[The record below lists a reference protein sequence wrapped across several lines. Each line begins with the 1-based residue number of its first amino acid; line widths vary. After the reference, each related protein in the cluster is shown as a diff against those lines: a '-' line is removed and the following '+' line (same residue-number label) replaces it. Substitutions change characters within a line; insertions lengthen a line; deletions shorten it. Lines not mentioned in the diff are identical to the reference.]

1 MIVALDTETYYD
13 DVVSIKTLGTW
24 HYLRH
29 PQADLY
35 LLSVAADNGLRWV
48 GHPKDFD
55 WSQISGPDVTWL
67 SHNVSFDSMVIER
80 LQEIGHAPD
89 NIEISEWICTADMS
103 AYLGHNR
110 SLKES
115 ANSLLGVEMTKTVRD
130 NMKGK
135 RWEDMDV
142 FFQDDVVKYALDDAV
157 HCLNLFLQHGD
168 KFVEH
173 EREISAMTRT
183 MCSRGVPL
191 DVPALDKAITKLQTA
206 IWQAK
211 LDIPWADR
219 EAILSPLAVRAE
231 CEKVG
236 IWAPASFAKGDDEAE
251 RWEDEFYHL
260 HPWIKAVRNYRRGN
274 KHLSTLETMRSRCR
288 EDGTMPYGLKFF
300 GAHTGRDSGDVG
312 WNAQNLPKGEVFDV
326 DVRSM
331 IKAPEGYTFAIVDLS
346 QIEPRVLH
354 WIAGDTKMLE
364 HIRQCP
370 DFYEAQARAMGLW
383 SGHEPLRTDPQKRH
397 LIKGLNL
404 GLGYGMGAKKFASVA
419 NIPSDEAERLTR
431 LYRSKNPLVTKLWKD
446 LEEVLRSTATSKD
459 DKNAEI
465 EMPSGR
471 KMTYRNVSVDH
482 GGLTAQIPRKG
493 KFMRLGFWGGVITEN
508 CLSGN
513 TEVLTQ
519 RGWIK
524 ISVLKLNDRVWDGVE
539 WVTHLGV
546 KEMGIKKTIDC
557 HGIGA
562 TEDHLFMTDLGWVEA
577 KIACQTACTDM
588 RYNSYETQYHGSNGK
603 KYREH
608 VSNFFSREQREK
620 QPLEHSL
627 QMWEHGGED
636 GEGAN
641 PKRGAKVL
649 RAILPA
655 QQREGS
661 EHHPR
666 DESACR
672 VCGLEIDEIKVSS
685 ENSPSVQELRGPRY
699 FSMSRVVRFIREL
712 LGRYERWLSDGT
724 RLRSNRQRIGVLENK
739 LPLGNTLQKYP
750 EQADR
755 VEEPIGYTR
764 GFFGDSPSARDQED
778 YTLLQTEEGA
788 TLGYDFKHASRPEEP
803 VYDILNCGPR
813 NRFVVRGAEGMP
825 AIIAHNCVQ
834 ATARDVF
841 MDCCLR
847 IEAQGFPV
855 LMRIHDEVVCL
866 VSAGDEGKRC
876 LDAIVKIMS
885 TAPDWAEGLPL
896 SAEGSLSDVYK
907 K

>member
-157 HCLNLFLQHGD
+157 HCLNLFLNHGD
-168 KFVEH
+168 KFVAH

-191 DVPALDKAITKLQTA
+191 DKEALDKAITKLQTA

-251 RWEDEFYHL
+251 RWEDEFSHL
-260 HPWIKAVRNYRRGN
+260 HLWIRAVRNFRRGN
-274 KHLSTLETMRSRCR
+274 KHLSTLETMRQRLR

-300 GAHTGRDSGDVG
+300 GAHTGRDSGDG
-312 WNAQNLPKGEVFDV
+312 SWNAQNLPKGEVFEV

-364 HIRQCP
+364 YIRQCP
-370 DFYEAQARAMGLW
+370 DLYEAQARAWGLY
-383 SGHEPLRTDPQKRH
+383 SEEGSLGTTDPKLRH
-397 LIKGLNL
+397 TIKTLAL
-404 GLGYGMGAKKFASVA
+404 GLGYGMGAKKFATVSKV
-419 NIPSDEAERLTR
+419 PLDEAERLTR
-431 LYRSKNPLVTKLWKD
+431 LYRSKNPKITKLWKE
-446 LEEVLRSTATSKD
+446 LEEVLRLTAVSST

-513 TEVLTQ
+513 TEVLTH

-524 ISVLKLNDRVWDGVE
+524 IPDLNLHDRVWDGVE
-539 WVTHLGV
+539 WVNHFGV
-546 KEMGIKKTIDC
+546 KEMGFKKTIDC
-557 HGIGA
+557 HGIKA
-562 TEDHLFMTDLGWVEA
+562 TEDHLFLTDLGWVKA
-577 KIACQTACTDM
+577 KLACQTACIDVGFD
-588 RYNSYETQYHGSNGK
+588 SYETQCHGFNGT

-608 VSNFFSREQREK
+608 VSNLFSGEQREE
-620 QPLEHSL
+620 QLVEYSL
-627 QMWEHGGED
+627 QMWEHSGKGWQ
-636 GEGAN
+636 GTN

-649 RAILPA
+649 RAVLPP
-655 QQREGS
+655 QQGGGAERNSQNES
-661 EHHPR
+661 APSVCRMEL
-666 DESACR
+666 DES
-672 VCGLEIDEIKVSS
+672 KMHSQ
-685 ENSPSVQELRGPRY
+685 NPPSIQELWGEGYFGMPR
-699 FSMSRVVRFIREL
+699 MVRFVREL

-724 RLRSNRQRIGVLENK
+724 RIRSNRQRIGILENE
-739 LPLGNTLQKYP
+739 LPLGDSIPKHS
-750 EQADR
+750 EQEER

-764 GFFGDSPSARDQED
+764 GFFGDCQIVRDQED
-778 YTLLQTEEGA
+778 YSVLQIEQGA
-788 TLGYDFKHASRPEEP
+788 SLGHDFKHASRSKEP

-813 NRFVVRGAEGMP
+813 NRFVVRGGEGMP
-825 AIIAHNCVQ
+825 VIIAHNCVQ

-847 IEAQGFPV
+847 IEDAGIP
-855 LMRIHDEVVCL
+855 LIMRIHDEAVCM
-866 VSAGDEGKRC
+866 VPVEGSEKK
-876 LDAIVKIMS
+876 LQQIIEIMS
-885 TAPDWAEGLPL
+885 TAPDWADGLPL
-896 SAEGSLSDVYK
+896 SAKGSISQVYK